1 MPNTFIQKRRQKF
14 MTKEYYE
21 KMKEYYDDVADYS
34 IQDQNHYVDEFNFL
48 SVDLQPDWII
58 LFDVYYGQLLLA
70 YTAGDDINTLT
81 PYLYK
86 CIECKE
92 HEAAAIAKHHYKEG
106 SLPSVLGSNS
116 DKVLQFIS
124 LAYLLDCREL
134 LPKIKLL
141 AEGQNQDVFDATDA
155 LTDRLF
161 RLSGLVQEVRAGNVD
176 GGLYNNPWYTIIC
189 DCLDDLYH
197 HKGNTQKIKDTIID
211 ELRQNLE
218 EWYEYHNDKL
228 WHNSHLREESVGYFG
243 YWDFIPACLVYL
255 FDLDDTPLQ
264 KFIHYPKDLVAWA
277 RQHHPK
283 PIISSPH
290 LKYDTASI
298 LQENQSATVSG
309 YYQDIITKKLIY
321 LNAGDT
327 APSYPTPAH
336 LSKSKSYVWHKLTD
350 YGLSLIPQETLNQ
363 VKK

>member
-1 MPNTFIQKRRQKF
+1 MPNAFIQKRRQKF
-14 MTKEYYE
+14 MTKDYYE
-21 KMKEYYDDVADYS
+21 KMKEYYDDVVDYS

-70 YTAGDDINTLT
+70 YTAGDDIKTLI

-92 HEAAAIAKHHYKEG
+92 NEAAAIAKHHYDEG

-124 LAYLLDCREL
+124 LAYLLDCRDL

-155 LTDRLF
+155 MTDRLF
-161 RLSGLVQEVRAGNVD
+161 RISGLVQEVRAGNVD

-197 HKGNTQKIKDTIID
+197 NTGNTQKIKDAIID

-228 WHNSHLREESVGYFG
+228 WHNSHLRMEDEYGYFG
-243 YWDFIPACLVYL
+243 YWEFVPACLVYL
-255 FDLDDTPLQ
+255 FDLDDTPLH

-277 RQHHPK
+277 RQNSPK
-283 PIISSPH
+283 PTPTTPP
-290 LKYDTASI
+290 KYDETCI
-298 LQENQSATVSG
+298 IQEGQPATVSG
-309 YYQDIITKKLIY
+309 YYQDRMTKKIIY
-321 LNAGDT
+321 LNIGDVS
-327 APSYPTPAH
+327 PIYPTPSH
-336 LSKSKSYVWHKLTD
+336 LSKSQAYVWCKLTEH
-350 YGLSLIPQETLNQ
+350 GISLIPEEILANA
-363 VKK
+363 KK